1 MINLTMRWRLLL
13 DLGLIF
19 NSPYAVYRLDALS
32 VLCVKKKQI
41 SRKDRQD
48 NITTAGRRE
57 DRKEM
62 ITEKL
67 SCVT

>member
-41 SRKDRQD
+41 SRKDRQNKHNYG
-48 NITTAGRRE
+48 NITAGA
-57 DRKEM
+57 K
-62 ITEKL
+62 IAKK
-67 SCVT
+67 